1 MRRSGDGKINH
12 ERRSREWLILK
23 LPMSHERHI
32 PIPPQVAKYP
42 HEWVTK
48 FTTSG
53 EATSGEFCYP
63 QVGIFCHEWWNWNV
77 PWVTNRWFYPSRLLL
92 MMWLTFL
99 YSESENVLISPV
111 DFKKTHQI
119 AIVIGNLLA
128 VHDWQSR
135 TASIYASCTWL
146 SITYSKRTMIYM
158 LAVRDWQSC
167 TANVLWFIC

>member
-23 LPMSHERHI
+23 SPMSHERHI

-53 EATSGEFCYP
+53 EATSGKFCYP

-77 PWVTNRWFYPSRLLL
+77 PWVTNRWFYPSPLLL

-111 DFKKTHQI
+111 DFKKLI
-119 AIVIGNLLA
+119 KLLLLLEICLLYMIGNHVQLVYMLA
-128 VHDWQSR
+128 VHDCQSR
-135 TASIYASCTWL
+135 
-146 SITYSKRTMIYM
+146 
-158 LAVRDWQSC
+158 

>member
-1 MRRSGDGKINH
+1 MNF
-12 ERRSREWLILK
+12 
-23 LPMSHERHI
+23 
-32 PIPPQVAKYP
+32 VAHKWGYFVY
-42 HEWVTK
+42 E
-48 FTTSG
+48 G
-53 EATSGEFCYP
+53 
-63 QVGIFCHEWWNWNV
+63 WNWNV
-77 PWVTNRWFYPSRLLL
+77 PWVTNRWFYPSPLLL

-146 SITYSKRTMIYM
+146 SITYSKRTMVYM
-158 LAVRDWQSC
+158 LAVHDWQSRTP
-167 TANVLWFIC
+167 TAYTIVSKCNGLDGIYMWLNLCYVITYSDWKITTTGDISKFSLTV